1 MFIFKLVFW
10 SFVVYWCISFG
21 FFLYLF
27 KNLRLI
33 LKTKTGSELIY
44 EKQTGFKKAIWFGL
58 IICFKKTN
66 AD

>member
-1 MFIFKLVFW
+1 LSFGLLLFIG
-10 SFVVYWCISFG
+10 VYLLG